1 MVTEKLYKD
10 HFAKGNRLNSQKMEQ
25 YREDSKYFRNRP
37 LINETTKEIYQ
48 RVAEKNQLSSD
59 VVDRFQQYNA
69 YK

>member
-1 MVTEKLYKD
+1 
-10 HFAKGNRLNSQKMEQ
+10 
-25 YREDSKYFRNRP
+25 